1 MGRGKYTEQEAL
13 DAQPEPTMESPVA
26 RVLGPRGQHLHEVAV
41 ARSLVTDEINRRLN
55 GEDQSWFTTLVQLP
69 PKFRSVVWVKRGS
82 YVVVDLA
89 EQLTDKIGG
98 EIAMVLMPAQVKYLK
113 QRKQWPT
120 QYEDMLEKIPGQSPQ
135 IPTGKE
141 ASGQV
146 QASDCGGGS
155 SSSESDSDMDEL
167 MGGGNPNRRP
177 IAQDDD
183 DDDEDSDDSSD
194 NE

>member
-55 GEDQSWFTTLVQLP
+55 GEDQNWFTTLVQLP

-113 QRKQWPT
+113 QRKQWPM
-120 QYEDMLEKIPGQSPQ
+120 QYEDMLEKIPGQGPQ
-135 IPTGKE
+135 IPTGKK

-146 QASDCGGGS
+146 QASDRGGGS

-183 DDDEDSDDSSD
+183 DDSDDSSD

>member
-13 DAQPEPTMESPVA
+13 DAQPEPTLEIPVA

-55 GEDQSWFTTLVQLP
+55 AEGQSWFTTLVQLP

-113 QRKQWPT
+113 QSKQWPT

-141 ASGQV
+141 ASSQV
-146 QASDCGGGS
+146 QASDCD
-155 SSSESDSDMDEL
+155 SSSESNSDIDDFMK
-167 MGGGNPNRRP
+167 GGNPNRRP
-177 IAQDDD
+177 ITQDDD
-183 DDDEDSDDSSD
+183 DSDDSSD
-194 NE
+194 DE